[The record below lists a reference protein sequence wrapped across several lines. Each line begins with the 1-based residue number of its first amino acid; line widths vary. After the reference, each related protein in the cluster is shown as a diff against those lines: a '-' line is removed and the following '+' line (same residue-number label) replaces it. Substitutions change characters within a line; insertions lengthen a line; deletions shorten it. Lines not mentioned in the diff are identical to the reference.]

1 MADQYSDQFSSP
13 EAVRLARQMAARRAN
28 NAPSSSSPKYELGYD
43 SDGNTVLVPS
53 SPAAEPARRNRIME
67 GISEGF
73 GEQPLAGVSEEDR
86 RNYPT
91 LSRFLDPAQK
101 AMNAVVRAPGAIAG
115 GASGAFGAGVEAL
128 TDDRGNANYQQRQM
142 KSLLDYIG
150 LSEAAGAGGPK
161 GAAPTPEVNPVTQYR
176 KAYESTPSEGPI
188 GVVQSPVGSAR
199 RPEMGGQ
206 RYSQDVARQA
216 RIDEIIKQA
225 ANDTAQTRQTS
236 AVQEAID
243 AAARRAR
250 EGMPREMTAD
260 EIAAMRQSFAEAN
273 PEPASPMSLPVA
285 TGTVLAGSLASRNRP
300 SQPVARADVDEGH
313 LDPQLFGVQRPTAGM
328 DRTNT
333 LGVDELSAYPSG
345 AVHNYNRSNSLGVDE
360 LSAYP
365 AGAVH
370 NYNRSN
376 APGVDE
382 TSAYRRGPVQAAKQ
396 QVASKM
402 PETIDLNT
410 KGAATQPQSS
420 TGFFSNF
427 GNRPLTTRQAYQQ
440 SVDNP
445 DDAGAWM
452 RAERQYAA
460 THKDNPNFDVTK
472 LDDSGMN
479 RGGSVGGKL
488 DKDAALHKALEIIH
502 HMLRSR

>member
-115 GASGAFGAGVEAL
+115 GVSGAFGAGVEAL
-128 TDDRGNANYQQRQM
+128 TGDRGNANYQQRQM

-161 GAAPTPEVNPVTQYR
+161 GAAPTPKVNPVTQYR

-300 SQPVARADVDEGH
+300 AAQQPFAGTEFFAPAPQRSVPAGYMVDDQSAAGLPDISGGSLERDAPAVAKQIIAARA
-313 LDPQLFGVQRPTAGM
+313 Q
-328 DRTNT
+328 
-333 LGVDELSAYPSG
+333 
-345 AVHNYNRSNSLGVDE
+345 
-360 LSAYP
+360 
-365 AGAVH
+365 
-370 NYNRSN
+370 
-376 APGVDE
+376 AP
-382 TSAYRRGPVQAAKQ
+382 
-396 QVASKM
+396 
-402 PETIDLNT
+402 
-410 KGAATQPQSS
+410 
-420 TGFFSNF
+420 
-427 GNRPLTTRQAYQQ
+427 
-440 SVDNP
+440 
-445 DDAGAWM
+445 
-452 RAERQYAA
+452 
-460 THKDNPNFDVTK
+460 
-472 LDDSGMN
+472 
-479 RGGSVGGKL
+479 VGGKAGSPQPPRRPDDL
-488 DKDAALHKALEIIH
+488 PRQEPGILSRIFSGKDYQSQGGELRQDGKINWGNPESSADFFRADKARLETPDAAGMARGGAANPSPTKEALLHKSLEIIH